1 MLMNNCGIEIRR
13 VVEYSALFPNEKP
26 LDVIKVLKTFNRL
39 EVIRCATLVSL
50 HYGNMPFPNPEKTL
64 FSKISDKHM
73 KYLNGCFEKYFQR
86 IRLPQ
91 NGKVQLVTNR
101 TGLELFRLI
110 FGIQPSEFKGTIK
123 DEDKEFMLFKIITSL
138 NEKIMSFQNGNN
150 ALKLDELTFLN
161 SYLTNDL
168 NNFINI
174 IKFIPPNRCI
184 WILVF
189 AF

>member
-1 MLMNNCGIEIRR
+1 
-13 VVEYSALFPNEKP
+13 
-26 LDVIKVLKTFNRL
+26 
-39 EVIRCATLVSL
+39 
-50 HYGNMPFPNPEKTL
+50 
-64 FSKISDKHM
+64 M

-138 NEKIMSFQNGNN
+138 NEKSCHFKMVIM
-150 ALKLDELTFLN
+150 L
-161 SYLTNDL
+161 
-168 NNFINI
+168 
-174 IKFIPPNRCI
+174 
-184 WILVF
+184 
-189 AF
+189 